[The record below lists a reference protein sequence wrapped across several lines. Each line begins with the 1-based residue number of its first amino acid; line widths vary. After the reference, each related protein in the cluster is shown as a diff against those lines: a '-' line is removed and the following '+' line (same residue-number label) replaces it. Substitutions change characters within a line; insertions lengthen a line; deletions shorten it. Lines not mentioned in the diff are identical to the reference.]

1 MVCWLLYITIV
12 NVIST
17 MLGGA
22 DDGYEGKIKGI
33 LFFSS
38 TILLSTFTGKS
49 TGKSQPIITVKASLC
64 VQLHPYHGHWPYSSW
79 RWRYLSIS
87 IHWADSSGFA
97 WPETSSSGLWHQKK
111 YLSTTWAWDPWYFS
125 STKYFPFYL
134 GLMSS
139 TTRWVDPILHK
150 RYLNVHLKGTIDHGR
165 YRPKGISLL
174 VL

>member
-22 DDGYEGKIKGI
+22 DVDGYEGKIKGI
-33 LFFSS
+33 LYSIYCWVLS
-38 TILLSTFTGKS
+38 QESQLESHNLLSPSKHLFVCNCIHTMATD
-49 TGKSQPIITVKASLC
+49 PIHLDDDGTLVYKYTLSWPIWFCLTWDFKFRSLM
-64 VQLHPYHGHWPYSSW
+64 S
-79 RWRYLSIS
+79 
-87 IHWADSSGFA
+87 
-97 WPETSSSGLWHQKK
+97 
-111 YLSTTWAWDPWYFS
+111 LSTTWAWDPWYFS
-125 STKYFPFYL
+125 TKYYPLYL

-165 YRPKGISLL
+165 YRPKGISLS
-174 VL
+174 

>member
-1 MVCWLLYITIV
+1 MNRLNLV
-12 NVIST
+12 NKRGQTT
-17 MLGGA
+17 MFTKSNLGCT
-22 DDGYEGKIKGI
+22 
-33 LFFSS
+33 F
-38 TILLSTFTGKS
+38 FTGKS

-64 VQLHPYHGHWPYSSW
+64 VQLHPYHGHWPYSSR

-87 IHWADSSGFA
+87 IHWAVSSGFA
-97 WPETSSSGLWHQKK
+97 WPETSSSRLWHKK
-111 YLSTTWAWDPWYFS
+111 KSLSTTWACDPWYFS
-125 STKYFPFYL
+125 TKYYPLYL

-139 TTRWVDPILHK
+139 ISRWVDPILHK